1 MVGRIPRSRSRTW
14 SEADFR
20 ASRAGDI
27 EALLSSPDA
36 KLAAPGWQ
44 ADTPGRSKRNNSR
57 RSPGAAALLTAPAGA
72 LTLTAVLSAPSRAAL
87 LALLGAAEVPAV
99 VALPSAAG
107 ITHVLRG
114 AVVVKSDADAVG
126 DDAIHSDHD
135 SRLAVPGELVVLYRD
150 APSDS
155 ALSCAARVLEAAG
168 ASLSRD
174 VGFAAVS
181 VAAHVAEER
190 VVSILE
196 RCGINALV
204 AESVEHHAGQAQ
216 MTGDDFYHL
225 DRLEGGADEPRYD
238 GMFFHRGAL
247 AERTHI
253 YVLDTGLRKDH
264 AEFLGRVGDGADF
277 APNPNNASECP
288 SEQSTP
294 GSWGHGT
301 HVASLAA
308 GTTAGVAKRAT
319 VHPVRVLG
327 CTGSGSTI
335 VICKGLAWVAEHFE
349 AHGEPSV
356 VVMSLGGTED
366 PMLDTCVER
375 AIRAGLVVVV
385 AAGNAGRDACDY
397 SPARVPE
404 VITVAATARDDRPA
418 PFSNRGACVSIWA
431 PGVSLSAA
439 SVSDPTGFS
448 KLSGTSMAAPVV
460 AGVAAAWLG
469 HAQTLASAS
478 KKQTD
483 LKAFLRRN
491 AVRIDQHFRDPLGR
505 VPCEGVREPAGLSC
519 SRA

>member
-238 GMFFHRGAL
+238 GMFFLRGAL

-431 PGVSLSAA
+431 PGVSLCRLPPSPTRPA
-439 SVSDPTGFS
+439 SQSS
-448 KLSGTSMAAPVV
+448 
-460 AGVAAAWLG
+460 
-469 HAQTLASAS
+469 
-478 KKQTD
+478 
-483 LKAFLRRN
+483 
-491 AVRIDQHFRDPLGR
+491 
-505 VPCEGVREPAGLSC
+505 REPRWRPLS
-519 SRA
+519 